1 MITRFFNPLQI
12 QFNKAILIAFI
23 GLIVNG
29 VCIVIMKD
37 KHNHCHGYKH
47 IHKHH
52 THSKDYNFKAA
63 YLHILADVLTSIL
76 AIIALIVGK
85 YFSLTYLDSL
95 IGILGGIVILKW
107 ATELL
112 KNTIKELIDMKFS

>member
-1 MITRFFNPLQI
+1 MR
-12 QFNKAILIAFI
+12 
-23 GLIVNG
+23 
-29 VCIVIMKD
+29 D
-37 KHNHCHGYKH
+37 KHNYCHSH

-107 ATELL
+107 AIELL
-112 KNTIKELIDMKFS
+112 KNAIKELIDMKFS